1 MTVSANSHE
10 RNLETAEIV
19 TSSSPT
25 PYDEFDVISERAER
39 IRRLLRRSAITWLQ
53 IAREVTEAR
62 DVLSKDGFELF
73 LAKSSLTRAIAD
85 KMPRI
90 AQANILYLD
99 ESKEHLEKL
108 EGWTTLYEVAKL
120 PDADVREMYR
130 ELQKDPEQCLT
141 RSFIQQF
148 KSQQN
153 SSQRAALTVASI
165 TLSEDDIK
173 RLDYDEY
180 LKFRDALDAI
190 QRIVD
195 SSIIAAS
202 ITLYTKSL
210 EKVETIIL
218 QQSVSDADDRTQ
230 DHSEFIELR
239 ALPAANTDC
248 SDISTQDN

>member
-1 MTVSANSHE
+1 MNTLNPSHTFSRAITKE
-10 RNLETAEIV
+10 
-19 TSSSPT
+19 
-25 PYDEFDVISERAER
+25 EFDELSQRAER
-39 IRRLLRRSAITWLQ
+39 IRLLLRKSASLWLE

-62 DVLSKDGFELF
+62 NALSKDGFELF

-90 AQANILYLD
+90 AQASILYLD

-130 ELQKDPEQCLT
+130 ELQKNPEQCLT

-153 SSQRAALTVASI
+153 SSQRAALTVATI

-195 SSIIAAS
+195 RSIIAAS
-202 ITLYTKSL
+202 ITLHTKSL

-230 DHSEFIELR
+230 YHSEFIELR
-239 ALPAANTDC
+239 ALPEANTDC
-248 SDISTQDN
+248 SDISTQDH

>member
-1 MTVSANSHE
+1 MNTLNPSHTFSRAITKE
-10 RNLETAEIV
+10 
-19 TSSSPT
+19 
-25 PYDEFDVISERAER
+25 EFDELSQRAER
-39 IRRLLRRSAITWLQ
+39 IRLLLRKSASLWLE

-62 DVLSKDGFELF
+62 NALSKDGFELF

-90 AQANILYLD
+90 AQASILYLD

-130 ELQKDPEQCLT
+130 ELQKNPEQCLT

-153 SSQRAALTVASI
+153 SSQRAALTVATI

-195 SSIIAAS
+195 RSIIAAS
-202 ITLYTKSL
+202 ITLHTKSL

-230 DHSEFIELR
+230 YHSEFIELR

-248 SDISTQDN
+248 SDISTQDH

>member
-1 MTVSANSHE
+1 MNNLSPSSAS
-10 RNLETAEIV
+10 LPAIAK
-19 TSSSPT
+19 
-25 PYDEFDVISERAER
+25 DEFDELSQRAER
-39 IRRLLRRSAITWLQ
+39 IRFLLQKSASLWLE

-62 DVLSKDGFELF
+62 NVLSKNGFELF

-90 AQANILYLD
+90 AQASILYLD

-120 PDADVREMYR
+120 PEADVREMYR
-130 ELQKDPEQCLT
+130 ELRKNPEQCLT

-153 SSQRAALTVASI
+153 SSQRAALTVATI

-195 SSIIAAS
+195 RSITAAS
-202 ITLYTKSL
+202 MTLHTKSL
-210 EKVETIIL
+210 ERVEAIII
-218 QQSVSDADDRTQ
+218 QQSASDVDDTT
-230 DHSEFIELR
+230 DENSELIELR
-239 ALPAANTDC
+239 ALPAANTVC
-248 SDISTQDN
+248 SDISTQTH

>member
-10 RNLETAEIV
+10 RTLETAEIV

-39 IRRLLRRSAITWLQ
+39 IRRLLRRSVITWLQ

-73 LAKSSLTRAIAD
+73 LAKSSITRAIAD

-120 PDADVREMYR
+120 PDADVKEMYR
-130 ELQKDPEQCLT
+130 ELRKNPEQSLT

-153 SSQRAALTVASI
+153 SSQRAALTVATI

-195 SSIIAAS
+195 RSIIAARM
-202 ITLYTKSL
+202 TLHTKSL
-210 EKVETIIL
+210 EKVEAIIL
-218 QQSVSDADDRTQ
+218 QQSASDADDISKE
-230 DHSEFIELR
+230 HSELIELR
-239 ALPAANTDC
+239 ALPAANTVC
-248 SDISTQDN
+248 SDISTQTH

>member
-1 MTVSANSHE
+1 MSIRNEHEVAITSDESLVLPPTEVQEVSDRASRVSALLAKSA
-10 RNLETAEIV
+10 RIWL
-19 TSSSPT
+19 
-25 PYDEFDVISERAER
+25 DV
-39 IRRLLRRSAITWLQ
+39 
-53 IAREVTEAR
+53 AREVQEAR
-62 DVLSKDGFELF
+62 IRLSIQGFELF
-73 LAKSSLTRAIAD
+73 LSKSSLTRAIAD

-90 AQANILYLD
+90 AQASILYLD

-130 ELQKDPEQCLT
+130 ELQKNPEQSLT

-148 KSQQN
+148 KTRQN
-153 SSQRAALTVASI
+153 SPQRAPLTVATI

-195 SSIIAAS
+195 RSIIAARM
-202 ITLYTKSL
+202 TLHTKSL
-210 EKVETIIL
+210 DKVEAIIL
-218 QQSVSDADDRTQ
+218 QQSASDADDTSEE
-230 DHSEFIELR
+230 HSELIELR
-239 ALPAANTDC
+239 ALPAANTVC
-248 SDISTQDN
+248 SDISTQTH

>member
-1 MTVSANSHE
+1 MNTLNPSHTFSRAITKE
-10 RNLETAEIV
+10 
-19 TSSSPT
+19 
-25 PYDEFDVISERAER
+25 EFDELSQRAER
-39 IRRLLRRSAITWLQ
+39 IRLLLRKSASLWLE

-62 DVLSKDGFELF
+62 NALSKDGFELF

-90 AQANILYLD
+90 AQASILYLD

-130 ELQKDPEQCLT
+130 ELQKNPEQCLT

-148 KSQQN
+148 KSLQN
-153 SSQRAALTVASI
+153 SPQRAPLTVATI
-165 TLSEDDIK
+165 TLSEDDIE

-180 LKFRDALDAI
+180 LKFRDDLDAI

-195 SSIIAAS
+195 RSIIAAS
-202 ITLYTKSL
+202 MTLHTKSL
-210 EKVETIIL
+210 ERVETIIL
-218 QQSVSDADDRTQ
+218 KQRECDADDATQ
-230 DHSEFIELR
+230 EHSELIELR
-239 ALPAANTDC
+239 ALPAADTDC
-248 SDISTQDN
+248 SDIPTQTH

>member
-1 MTVSANSHE
+1 MRRTIDDFAISSDCHRSPVSDKEILEVVE
-10 RNLETAEIV
+10 RSARV
-19 TSSSPT
+19 SQ
-25 PYDEFDVISERAER
+25 
-39 IRRLLRRSAITWLQ
+39 LLRKSASLWLEV
-53 IAREVTEAR
+53 AREVTEAR
-62 DVLSKDGFELF
+62 NVLSKDGFELF

-90 AQANILYLD
+90 AQASILYLD

-120 PDADVREMYR
+120 PDADVRELYR
-130 ELQKDPEQCLT
+130 ELQKNPEQCLT

-153 SSQRAALTVASI
+153 SSQRAALTVATI

-180 LKFRDALDAI
+180 LRFRDALDAI

-195 SSIIAAS
+195 RSIIAARM
-202 ITLYTKSL
+202 TLHTKSL
-210 EKVETIIL
+210 EKVEAIII
-218 QQSVSDADDRTQ
+218 QQSASDVDDTTEE
-230 DHSEFIELR
+230 HAELIELR
-239 ALPAANTDC
+239 ALPAANTVC
-248 SDISTQDN
+248 SDISTQTH

>member
-1 MTVSANSHE
+1 
-10 RNLETAEIV
+10 
-19 TSSSPT
+19 
-25 PYDEFDVISERAER
+25 VISERAER

-62 DVLSKDGFELF
+62 NLLSKDGFELF
-73 LAKSSLTRAIAD
+73 LGKSSLTRAIAD

-90 AQANILYLD
+90 SQASILYLD

-130 ELQKDPEQCLT
+130 ELQKNPEQCLT

-153 SSQRAALTVASI
+153 SSQRAALTVATI

-195 SSIIAAS
+195 RSIIAARM
-202 ITLYTKSL
+202 TLHTKSL
-210 EKVETIIL
+210 DKVEAIIL
-218 QQSVSDADDRTQ
+218 QQSASDAYDTSEE
-230 DHSEFIELR
+230 HSELIELR
-239 ALPAANTDC
+239 ALPAANTVC
-248 SDISTQDN
+248 SDIPTKTH

>member
-1 MTVSANSHE
+1 MTFSANSHE

-62 DVLSKDGFELF
+62 NLLSKDGFELF

-90 AQANILYLD
+90 SQASILYLD

-120 PDADVREMYR
+120 PDADVKEMYR
-130 ELQKDPEQCLT
+130 ELRKNPEQSLT

-148 KSQQN
+148 RSQQN
-153 SSQRAALTVASI
+153 SSQRAALTVATI

-195 SSIIAAS
+195 RSIIAAS
-202 ITLYTKSL
+202 MTLHTKSL
-210 EKVETIIL
+210 EKVEAIIL
-218 QQSVSDADDRTQ
+218 QQTASDADDTTQ
-230 DHSEFIELR
+230 EHSELIELR
-239 ALPAANTDC
+239 ALPAANSVC
-248 SDISTQDN
+248 SDT

>member
-1 MTVSANSHE
+1 MSTLNPSHTFSRAITKE
-10 RNLETAEIV
+10 
-19 TSSSPT
+19 
-25 PYDEFDVISERAER
+25 EFDELSQRAER
-39 IRRLLRRSAITWLQ
+39 IRLLLRKSASLWLE

-62 DVLSKDGFELF
+62 NALSKDGFEFF
-73 LAKSSLTRAIAD
+73 LGKSSLTRAIAD

-90 AQANILYLD
+90 AQASILYLD

-120 PDADVREMYR
+120 PDADVRELYR
-130 ELQKDPEQCLT
+130 ELQKNPEQCLT

-153 SSQRAALTVASI
+153 SSQRAALTVATI

-180 LKFRDALDAI
+180 LRFRDALDAI

-195 SSIIAAS
+195 RSIIAARM
-202 ITLYTKSL
+202 TFHTNSL
-210 EKVETIIL
+210 NKVEAIIL
-218 QQSVSDADDRTQ
+218 QQSASDADDATQ
-230 DHSEFIELR
+230 EHSELIELR
-239 ALPAANTDC
+239 ALPAADTDC
-248 SDISTQDN
+248 SDIPTQTH